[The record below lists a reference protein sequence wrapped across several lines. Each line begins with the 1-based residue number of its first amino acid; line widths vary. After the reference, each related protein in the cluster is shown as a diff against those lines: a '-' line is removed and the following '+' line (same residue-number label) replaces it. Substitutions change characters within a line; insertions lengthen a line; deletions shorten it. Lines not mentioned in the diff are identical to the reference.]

1 MKIARSTKTLP
12 ITGAWGWGQEP
23 HPTHPSDLN
32 PGVLDAF
39 LIEIPWKSS
48 SQHVPYQINVSE
60 NRLKINDLFRT
71 TTTCILC
78 FGGIEHST
86 WKAWFY
92 MVTCTCICIAK
103 GFPCFMWLS
112 HKLPFALCELCSLE
126 HTGGIS
132 ISRSLLQRT
141 DSSNWIVHL

>member
-12 ITGAWGWGQEP
+12 ITGAWGWGKEP

-60 NRLKINDLFRT
+60 NQLKINDLFRT
-71 TTTCILC
+71 TTTCIFC
-78 FGGIEHST
+78 FVVLNTQPEKPGSIWLHVHV
-86 WKAWFY
+86 Y
-92 MVTCTCICIAK
+92 VLQK
-103 GFPCFMWLS
+103 GFPVLCDYLINCLLLYVSFVASNIQVGFQHL
-112 HKLPFALCELCSLE
+112 ALFFREQIRQF
-126 HTGGIS
+126 G
-132 ISRSLLQRT
+132 
-141 DSSNWIVHL
+141 

>member
-39 LIEIPWKSS
+39 LLEIPWKSC

-60 NRLKINDLFRT
+60 NQLKINDLFRT

-78 FGGIEHST
+78 FGGIEHNLKSLVLYG
-86 WKAWFY
+86 Y
-92 MVTCTCICIAK
+92 MYMYMYCKRVSLVFCDYLINCLLLYVSFVASNIQV
-103 GFPCFMWLS
+103 GFQYL
-112 HKLPFALCELCSLE
+112 ALFFREQIRQF
-126 HTGGIS
+126 G
-132 ISRSLLQRT
+132 
-141 DSSNWIVHL
+141 